1 MRRMAWTA
9 HFRRLAVLATG
20 LSLGGCGGGVWI
32 GFDDFDDE
40 APQVSLAASSTSAP
54 AGSSVRLVAAA
65 ADDSGIDRVSFY
77 RYDGNTA
84 VRLGSDS
91 SAPYEWQLLV
101 PSDGRASVTVFAR
114 AVDEWDNA
122 ADSALV
128 TIAITP

>member
-1 MRRMAWTA
+1 MDA
-9 HFRRLAVLATG
+9 RLRLRAAAALVAAAL
-20 LSLGGCGGGVWI
+20 LSACGGGIWI
-32 GFDDFDDE
+32 GIDDFDDQPPAVE
-40 APQVSLAASSTSAP
+40 LAAASTSAP
-54 AGSSVRLVAAA
+54 AGSVVRLVAAA
-65 ADDSGIDRVSFY
+65 TDDSGVDRVHFY

-128 TIAITP
+128 TITITP